1 LKEKEGSFMTGN
13 YANIIVEISHEKVD
27 RPFQYKIPEEFQNS
41 IEPGDMVLI
50 PFGAGNKLIHGC
62 VMEITDKN
70 NYPVNKLKDIAALE
84 KNRIGPEE
92 IMIKLAWWMKE
103 TYGSTMSLALKTVLP
118 VKTKEKHLEH
128 KTVSS
133 NLSKEELLQY
143 LEERIPKNAIAQ
155 RKLLEA
161 FLEVEEMEWDFITK
175 KMQVTSQVIKALV
188 EKKVLLISCE
198 NKYRSPV
205 HIEKKQ
211 YKPVVLSKF
220 QQDIVD
226 TVINDLKNHKQE
238 TYLLHGITGSG
249 KTEVYMELIQY
260 MLEQKKQVI
269 MLIPEIALTYQ
280 TLFRF
285 YQRFG
290 DLVSVMNSKL
300 SKGERFDQFERAR
313 KGEIS
318 IMIGPRSALFTPFK
332 QLGLILIDE
341 EHETS
346 YKSETMPKYHAR
358 EVALQL
364 AKLTGACVFLGS
376 ATPSLE
382 AFCQAKEKRFT
393 LFQLSERLTG
403 QQLAKVYTVD
413 LREELKEGNRS
424 IFSRK
429 LRELMEERLAN
440 KEQIMLFLNRRGYSG
455 FVSCRSC
462 GHVMK
467 CPHCEVS
474 LSEHNNKRLICHYCG
489 YSEEMVKNC
498 PVCSSSYISGFRA
511 GTQQIEEQLKR
522 YFPTARVLRMDADT
536 TRNKDQYEQILSAFA
551 NEEADI
557 LIGTQMIVKGHD
569 FKNVTLV
576 GILAADLSLAVNDY
590 RASERTFQLLTQ
602 AAGRA
607 GRGKKEGEVVI
618 QTYQP
623 EHYSVQYAAKQDY
636 EGFYE
641 EEMSYRKML
650 RYPPAASMAAVLISG
665 LDEETVGELAKRI
678 AVRIKMREQLSVMG
692 PAPATVKK
700 INDIY
705 RYMIYLKHPEYQVLV
720 EIKNEVEQ
728 YVESLDLKKETIQFD
743 FNPMSAY

>member
-1 LKEKEGSFMTGN
+1 MTGK

-84 KNRIGPEE
+84 KDRIGPEE

-128 KTVSS
+128 KTVSA
-133 NLSKEELLQY
+133 NLSKEELQQY
-143 LEERIPKNAIAQ
+143 LDERIPKNAIAQ

-175 KMQVTSQVIKALV
+175 KMQVSSQVVKALA
-188 EKKVLLISCE
+188 EKNVLLITSE

-205 HIEKKQ
+205 HVEKKQ
-211 YKPVVLSKF
+211 CKPVILSKF

-226 TVINDLKNHKQE
+226 TVINDLKNQKKE

-313 KGEIS
+313 TGEIS

-382 AFCQAKEKRFT
+382 AFYQAKEKNFT

-498 PVCSSSYISGFRA
+498 PVCSSTYISGFRA

-522 YFPTARVLRMDADT
+522 YFPNARVLRMDADT

-650 RYPPAASMAAVLISG
+650 RYPPAASMAAILISG
-665 LDEETVGELAKRI
+665 IEEETVWDLAKRV
-678 AVRIKMREQLSVMG
+678 AARINKREQLSVMG

-705 RYMIYLKHPEYQVLV
+705 RYMIYLKHPEYQVLM
-720 EIKNEVEQ
+720 EIKDEIEQ

>member
-1 LKEKEGSFMTGN
+1 MTGK

-27 RPFQYKIPEEFQNS
+27 RPFQYKIPEEYQNS

-84 KNRIGPEE
+84 KDRIGPEE

-118 VKTKEKHLEH
+118 VKIKEKHLEH

-143 LEERIPKNAIAQ
+143 LDERIPKNAIAQ

-161 FLEVEEMEWDFITK
+161 FLEVEEVEWDFITK
-175 KMQVTSQVIKALV
+175 KMQVSSQVVKALV
-188 EKKVLLISCE
+188 EKNILLITSE

-205 HIEKKQ
+205 HVEKKQ
-211 YKPVVLSKF
+211 SKPVVLSKF

-226 TVINDLKNHKQE
+226 TVINDLKNQKKE

-249 KTEVYMELIQY
+249 KTEVYMELIQH

-313 KGEIS
+313 TGEIS

-382 AFCQAKEKRFT
+382 AFYQAKEKNFT

-498 PVCSSSYISGFRA
+498 PVCSSTYISGFRA
-511 GTQQIEEQLKR
+511 GTQQIEEQLMR
-522 YFPTARVLRMDADT
+522 YFPTAKVLRMDADT

-665 LDEETVGELAKRI
+665 IEEETVGDLAKRV
-678 AVRIKMREQLSVMG
+678 AARINKREQLSVMG

-705 RYMIYLKHPEYQVLV
+705 RYMIYLKHPEYQVLM
-720 EIKNEVEQ
+720 EIKDEIEQ